1 MEHTEP
7 QTDQERRVRPFGAT
21 HVIDPTTDHTHTFVM
36 LHGRGSTGEEFAGEL
51 FESTLS
57 DGSSLFQRFS
67 GCRWV
72 FPSSQ
77 ELWSTAFQEDM
88 PAWFEAH
95 SLTDITARQ
104 ELQMNGIRDSVDH
117 IVGIIS
123 EELKRLHGDAQ
134 RLALGGISQ
143 GGAIALWTLLC
154 QRNSTVRPGTV
165 VVTNTW
171 LPFAATIER
180 LFAGQQDDGTALE
193 AECESFV
200 GNLMAIQID
209 PDIAAADRDPRTL
222 GAVFVGHGT
231 DDAYVD
237 VELGRQATHVLSQA
251 GLSVEW
257 KEYSGAEEEGHWFK
271 APEEMD
277 DIFGFLVGAGWSG

>member
-1 MEHTEP
+1 MEHANP
-7 QTDQERRVRPFGAT
+7 QTDEGRNARPFGAT
-21 HVIDPTTDHTHTFVM
+21 HIIDPTPTHTHTLIM
-36 LHGRGSTGEEFAGEL
+36 LHGRGSTGEEFAEDL
-51 FESTLS
+51 SSLALS
-57 DGSSLFQRFS
+57 DGSSIYKKFP

-77 ELWSTAFQEDM
+77 ELWSTMFQEDL

-104 ELQMNGIRDSVDH
+104 ELQMGGIEDSVSY
-117 IVGIIS
+117 ITNIIEEEV
-123 EELKRLHGDAQ
+123 EELGGDAD

-154 QRNSTVRPGTV
+154 QRKSTMKPGAV

-171 LPFAATIER
+171 LPFATIIER
-180 LFAGQQDDGTALE
+180 LFAGKQDDGVA
-193 AECESFV
+193 ASIV
-200 GNLMAIQID
+200 GEWVATQID
-209 PDIAAADRDPRTL
+209 PDSKLGDHTPRKL
-222 GAVFVGHGT
+222 PPVFVGHGT

-237 VELGRQATHVLSQA
+237 VELGRQAARVLSQA

-257 KEYSGAEEEGHWFK
+257 KEYSGAEEEGHWFN

-277 DIFGFLVGAGWSG
+277 DICGFLARWAG